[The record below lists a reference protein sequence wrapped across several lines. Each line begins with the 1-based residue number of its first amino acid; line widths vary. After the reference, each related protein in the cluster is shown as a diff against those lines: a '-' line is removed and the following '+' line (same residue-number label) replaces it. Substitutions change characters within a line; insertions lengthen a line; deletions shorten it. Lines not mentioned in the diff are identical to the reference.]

1 MKHLIYLLSSL
12 FIITLASCS
21 TPADYAEN
29 IMDKASDMEKQTGKI
44 TEALAK
50 RDFTGAEKALSE
62 CQKNAE
68 ETLKELQE
76 MKPYGENDNLRQAGM
91 EFVDFYN
98 NIYKNEYREAF
109 DIVEKG
115 KNYTDADAEKVQDI
129 VMSVAAE
136 EKFVKKELID
146 AFKKFCR
153 ENELIISSR

>member
-1 MKHLIYLLSSL
+1 
-12 FIITLASCS
+12 
-21 TPADYAEN
+21 
-29 IMDKASDMEKQTGKI
+29 
-44 TEALAK
+44 
-50 RDFTGAEKALSE
+50 
-62 CQKNAE
+62 
-68 ETLKELQE
+68 
-76 MKPYGENDNLRQAGM
+76 